1 MNKFLQYINDTL
13 LSLDIPPIATK
24 EDTLYLKKLRRQS
37 SKSNTKHQ
45 K

>member
-24 EDTLYLKKLRRQS
+24 EEAHYLKKLRRQS